1 MQENALEGSR
11 NGTSPASPCHCALQ
25 GAPRRPFIGYPPPG
39 MYMGYG
45 MDMGPYRGRGRG
57 PMPMQPG
64 RFAQP
69 AYGYGYGYGYFPPP
83 YAQPFPGRMPQGVQ
97 MGGGRGFIGERRPP
111 PGTPGVSSGLQV
123 VCCYCCTV
131 AAHAALHCTWKRQI
145 INACTATAQQ
155 ALAQAAAYFMA
166 SMAQEQLHAELLACV
181 HMERQAMSVTMWD
194 EVLTMQPDLT
204 THCWVQVVV
213 HNLPWNT
220 TWQQLKDAFVD
231 TGMIERADVIIDSSG
246 RSR

>member
-1 MQENALEGSR
+1 MYKQRHAVTKFTARVPSDSLHSIRG
-11 NGTSPASPCHCALQ
+11 CCALQ

-83 YAQPFPGRMPQGVQ
+83 FAQPFPGRMPPAGQ

-123 VCCYCCTV
+123 VHYRTIGP
-131 AAHAALHCTWKRQI
+131 AA
-145 INACTATAQQ
+145 
-155 ALAQAAAYFMA
+155 
-166 SMAQEQLHAELLACV
+166 
-181 HMERQAMSVTMWD
+181 
-194 EVLTMQPDLT
+194 
-204 THCWVQVVV
+204 VQ
-213 HNLPWNT
+213 
-220 TWQQLKDAFVD
+220 
-231 TGMIERADVIIDSSG
+231 
-246 RSR
+246 

>member
-1 MQENALEGSR
+1 MCSLRAAETRRQNMLERAINCRQKHFTANHARCSGQLG
-11 NGTSPASPCHCALQ
+11 NCTSPARPCHCALQ

-57 PMPMQPG
+57 QMPMQPG

-83 YAQPFPGRMPQGVQ
+83 YAQPFPGRMPQGVH

-123 VCCYCCTV
+123 ICCYCCTCYF
-131 AAHAALHCTWKRQI
+131 ALSRESSLQI
-145 INACTATAQQ
+145 IKCGNACTASAQQ
-155 ALAQAAAYFMA
+155 AVAQAAAYFMA
-166 SMAQEQLHAELLACV
+166 RLAQEQLHAQLSTWV
-181 HMERQAMSVTMWD
+181 HM
-194 EVLTMQPDLT
+194 
-204 THCWVQVVV
+204 
-213 HNLPWNT
+213 
-220 TWQQLKDAFVD
+220 
-231 TGMIERADVIIDSSG
+231 
-246 RSR
+246 